1 MAGVTGVRL
10 GHSAVLARML
20 LVFFSRRVLRV
31 GVLKSA
37 PVRVFV
43 AVAAVVLLGAMC
55 TGSYF
60 FLRPLAGEA
69 GVWRLLFDTA
79 TVSLLLWVQIAFLL
93 VKVLFIN
100 AEGMLRLSYQ
110 LPVTNR
116 ERATAF
122 LMYEAAMTAT
132 VAAAGLVSLAVSAL
146 ILLGPSAAG
155 YITTAIIVP
164 TVLTYLTLSV
174 LYQVL
179 TRLWMLIGL
188 SRMAGVLNALA
199 LFAVLAYYSAR
210 MTPMIQDISGAYLNK
225 RTEYTWVTSVSW
237 AWHELGPLLTSAAAV
252 ALSAVLVALTFAL
265 APNQH
270 VRQSRY
276 LKLPG
281 SVRLRGVLGP
291 YDWCLL
297 RSAQTVA
304 AAAMALAV
312 FVYLVVKPS
321 VHPLWGLAA
330 LSFGGLY
337 QFTATQQLRMLPGV
351 QDSAWRVYARLI
363 RAQVVL
369 LAVFAVPAFALTVA
383 IYPERTAAGAVALA
397 SCLGGAA
404 MTTCISI
411 VFPAEK
417 DNPFSVFLGLSVVLI
432 VLGLSLIGL
441 GLLSLPPW
449 AVVVCLTGAAVAFV
463 WYAVQGIHASE
474 SRRRNVQGTVG
485 SDVRRRGRTA
495 DTGHR
500 GGDPAHAHVLHGH

>member
-1 MAGVTGVRL
+1 MTAVRL
-10 GHSAVLARML
+10 RHSAVLARML
-20 LVFFSRRVLRV
+20 LVFFRRRVLRV

-43 AVAAVVLLGAMC
+43 TVAAVLLLGVMC
-55 TGSYF
+55 TASYF
-60 FLRPLAGEA
+60 FLRPLADEA
-69 GVWRLLFDTA
+69 AVWRLLFDTS

-100 AEGMLRLSYQ
+100 AEGMLQLSYQ

-116 ERATAF
+116 ERSAAF
-122 LMYEAAMTAT
+122 LMYEAAMTAV
-132 VAAAGLVSLAVSAL
+132 VAAAGLVSLSVSAL
-146 ILLGPSAAG
+146 VILGPSAAG
-155 YITTAIIVP
+155 YITASIVLP
-164 TVLTYLTLSV
+164 VVLTHLALSV
-174 LYQVL
+174 LYQLL
-179 TRLWMLIGL
+179 TRLWMLMRL
-188 SRMAGVLNALA
+188 SRMAGILNVLA
-199 LFAVLAYYSAR
+199 LFAVLAYYSAQ
-210 MTPMIQDISGAYLNK
+210 MTPMIQDISGAYLSK

-237 AWHELGPLLTSAAAV
+237 AWNEQGPWLTLAAV
-252 ALSAVLVALTFAL
+252 AALSAVLVALVFTL

-312 FVYLVVKPS
+312 FVYLLLAKPS
-321 VHPLWGLAA
+321 VNPLWGLAA

-337 QFTATQQLRMLPGV
+337 QFTATQQLRVLPGA
-351 QDSAWRVYARLI
+351 QETAWRVYLRLI
-363 RAQVVL
+363 RAQLVL
-369 LAVFAVPAFALTVA
+369 LAVFAVPALAITVA
-383 IYPERTAAGAVALA
+383 IHPGGFLSSAVALA
-397 SCLGGAA
+397 SCLGGAV

-417 DNPFSVFLGLSVVLI
+417 DNPFSVFLGLSVVII
-432 VLGLSLIGL
+432 VMGLSVIGL

-449 AVVVCLTGAAVAFV
+449 AVIGCLAGAAVAFV
-463 WYAVQGIHASE
+463 WYAVQGIHTSE
-474 SRRRNVQGTVG
+474 ARRRNVQGTVG
-485 SDVRRRGRTA
+485 SEVRHRGRSA
-495 DTGHR
+495 DAGHR
-500 GGDPAHAHVLHGH
+500 SGDPAHPHVLNRH

>member
-1 MAGVTGVRL
+1 MRIRQ
-10 GHSAVLARML
+10 SAILARML
-20 LVFFSRRVLRV
+20 LVFFRRRALRA
-31 GVLKSA
+31 GALKST

-43 AVAAVVLLGAMC
+43 IAAALLLLGAMC
-55 TGSYF
+55 TASYF

-69 GVWRLLFDTA
+69 AVWRLLFDSS
-79 TVSLLLWVQIAFLL
+79 TVSLVLWVQIAFLL

-100 AEGMLRLSYQ
+100 AEGMLQLSYQ

-122 LMYEAAMTAT
+122 LMYEAAMTAV

-155 YITTAIIVP
+155 YITASIVLP

-174 LYQVL
+174 LYQLL
-179 TRLWMLIGL
+179 TRLWMLAGL
-188 SRMAGVLNALA
+188 GRMAGILNSLA
-199 LFAVLAYYSAR
+199 LFAVLAYYTAQ
-210 MTPMIQDISGAYLNK
+210 MTPMIQSLSSAYLSK
-225 RTEYTWVTSVSW
+225 RTTYTWVTSVSW
-237 AWHELGPLLTSAAAV
+237 AWNEHGPGPTLAATAV
-252 ALSAVLVALTFAL
+252 VSAVLLTLTFAL

-270 VRQSRY
+270 IRQSSY

-281 SVRLRGVLGP
+281 SIRLRNLLGP

-304 AAAMALAV
+304 AVAMALAL
-312 FVYLVVKPS
+312 FAYLLLADSSWNPM
-321 VHPLWGLAA
+321 WGLAA

-337 QFTATQQLRMLPGV
+337 QFTATQPLRVLPGAREP
-351 QDSAWRVYARLI
+351 AWRVYVRLV

-369 LAVFAVPAFALTVA
+369 LVVFAVPALA
-383 IYPERTAAGAVALA
+383 ITLAADADRLVSSGAALA
-397 SCLGGAA
+397 SCLGGTVMA
-404 MTTCISI
+404 TCISI

-417 DNPFSVFLGLSVVLI
+417 DNPFSVFLGLSVVF
-432 VLGLSLIGL
+432 VVAGVSVIGL

-449 AVVVCLTGAAVAFV
+449 AVVGCLAGAVAAFIG
-463 WYAVQGIHASE
+463 YAIQGIRTNE

-485 SDVRRRGRTA
+485 HDVRAGGRTA
-495 DTGHR
+495 DAGHR
-500 GGDPAHAHVLHGH
+500 SGVPARPHVLDGR